1 MLKID
6 LNISN
11 RTKRKEIEH
20 LNSSH
25 SVTGMGQGWLS
36 KASGHY
42 VQLGVVPGLAP
53 RTSEYPEVNTLS
65 DTQSEAAMF

>member
-1 MLKID
+1 
-6 LNISN
+6 
-11 RTKRKEIEH
+11 
-20 LNSSH
+20 
-25 SVTGMGQGWLS
+25 MGQGWLS